1 MDITR
6 LKNIIQSSHINFLF
20 GSGLSL
26 PYLTTLGGIETWL
39 TESESKITDNE
50 QRKLAQASI
59 YAKYFTDVMIPC
71 KHISDK
77 AKYDAVESVYKD
89 FIIKWNEI
97 IAKRNVSLLDKQ
109 VNIFTTN
116 IDNFVETAAES
127 CGVEFNDGFKGHL
140 KPIFREDSFS
150 NVVSKRSPLYQNNS
164 LIPVFNYMKMHG
176 SINWISGDGTEIQ
189 YDHSLELLDSVKA
202 KLDKIDKALLFNAF
216 KKGLKTEDI
225 QLAVADILT
234 RKKISNE
241 VDDFLDVYDSLVMVN
256 PRKAKFRETVI
267 DLHFYE
273 LMRLFSNALEQ
284 SSTILMVAGFS
295 FADEHIAKIVA
306 RAANTNPTLL
316 ILIFAYDDD
325 AKKEIQ
331 GNIAKGSPNLTNNNI
346 TILSA
351 ADYIKWFPDDM
362 RTWVDGLK
370 NFDLASLNKYV
381 FNNLIKLI

>member
-1 MDITR
+1 
-6 LKNIIQSSHINFLF
+6 
-20 GSGLSL
+20 
-26 PYLTTLGGIETWL
+26 
-39 TESESKITDNE
+39 
-50 QRKLAQASI
+50 
-59 YAKYFTDVMIPC
+59 
-71 KHISDK
+71 
-77 AKYDAVESVYKD
+77 
-89 FIIKWNEI
+89 
-97 IAKRNVSLLDKQ
+97 
-109 VNIFTTN
+109 
-116 IDNFVETAAES
+116 
-127 CGVEFNDGFKGHL
+127 
-140 KPIFREDSFS
+140 
-150 NVVSKRSPLYQNNS
+150 
-164 LIPVFNYMKMHG
+164 MKMHG
-176 SINWISGDGTEIQ
+176 SINWISGDGTDIQ
-189 YDHSLELLDSVKA
+189 YDHSLELLDRVKA
-202 KLDKIDKALLFNAF
+202 KLDKIDNALLFNAF

-234 RKKISNE
+234 HKQISKE

-325 AKKEIQ
+325 AKKKIQ
-331 GNIAKGSPNLTNNNI
+331 DNIAKGSPNLTNNNI